1 MFAAFSQSVRSIVST
16 ISGNFNR
23 ILPRRILSRGASMA
37 RNLFKNQSTLSN
49 IIRAPPCSWTDVSGC
64 SAGWPTYRHLL
75 EMPQGQPL
83 PGPAVDENMSLL
95 PVAHI
100 MTQHLAG
107 IGGQLHGLGRTR
119 DEAPSP
125 AVVLALGLGE
135 GDLAGIAVLQ
145 LDPSLQDLPGSGGG
159 L

>member
-1 MFAAFSQSVRSIVST
+1 MLQV
-16 ISGNFNR
+16 
-23 ILPRRILSRGASMA
+23 
-37 RNLFKNQSTLSN
+37 
-49 IIRAPPCSWTDVSGC
+49 
-64 SAGWPTYRHLL
+64 
-75 EMPQGQPL
+75 QPL

-100 MTQHLAG
+100 MPQHLAG

-135 GDLAGIAVLQ
+135 DDLAGIAVPQ
-145 LDPSLQDLPGSGGG
+145 LDPGLQDLPGSGGG